1 MSERANIDASPS
13 RRHIIKRPRLTR
25 LLDDTK
31 ARCIL
36 LVAPAGYGKT
46 TLAAEWLSGGRR
58 SVWYRTDG
66 SAEDVIALSAS
77 LASAV
82 GTIIPGAGDRLL
94 EHIHVS
100 ARHALD
106 VAILVDMLVED
117 VSTWPDDAWLV
128 VDDYQ
133 RLSGADDS
141 EAFIDELARRSPIQ
155 MLVTSRVRPSW
166 ATARRI
172 LYGELCEVPRSALAM
187 NRDEVIE
194 LIPEVEGE
202 APGLVALADGW
213 PAVIG
218 LAAHSQALARIDP
231 APLPSMLYDYFA
243 EELLRAA
250 APDLQWDLC
259 RIAIAPRTTPQFLRT
274 FLAAGRAIEVT
285 VEGDRLG
292 FLQPDHADGMR
303 IHPLLRSFLL
313 AKLNERP
320 ADEVRSAVVAV
331 GRIFLGMR
339 RWDDSFEIASTFES
353 DELLIELIEASVD
366 HLLASG
372 RLASLSAWIAYA
384 DGRPVRAPVLELA
397 KANLALRKGAVKE
410 AITLGLAASA
420 DPALAG
426 RGLVVAGR
434 AAHLSFAD
442 TYALELHRRAE
453 QAASTPD
460 DVREAI
466 WGQFVCASDLELEE
480 ATAILRRLE
489 KAVEATPDGQIQ
501 LATGHLSL
509 GVHRGGIDDSIAHA
523 RAAESM
529 LAQATD
535 PLARTSFMNNF
546 ADALVVA
553 ARYKEALAVVDRE
566 LDELEKFRLRFAS
579 PYATL
584 VRAAALC
591 GCGNTDAAADLC
603 ATTLE
608 EYEASDAYIR
618 LSARMILA
626 RALLLQGVHD
636 AVVDLVPESTD
647 IGVTHA
653 LSGHYCATRGLALLA
668 AGDGKEARE
677 QAHRA
682 KTLTKGLEAHTLA
695 AWTIVAT
702 QVRATDPEVGH
713 GVVQAARLTF
723 RGGDRNSLVTAYRVA
738 PELLRC
744 IFDSADL
751 ETPMVRLLNQVGDVD
766 FARRQGIR
774 VPDASPTR
782 QSGFLSDRETEVAD
796 LLLQGMSNREIGRAL
811 FISEVTVKV
820 HLRHIFAKLNARS
833 RTQAALK
840 LRDRAESSETH
851 PSKTPRRLPAEG

>member
-25 LLDDTK
+25 LLDETK

-46 TLAAEWLSGGRR
+46 TLAAEWLSSGKR

-66 SAEDVIALSAS
+66 SAADVIALAAS
-77 LASAV
+77 LAGAI
-82 GTIIPGAGDRLL
+82 GEIIPGAGDRLL
-94 EHIHVS
+94 EHIRVS

-106 VAILVDMLVED
+106 AATLADMLVED
-117 VSTWPDDAWLV
+117 VLTWPDDAWLV

-133 RLSGADDS
+133 RLSAANDS
-141 EAFIDELARRSPIQ
+141 EAFIDELVSRSPIRIV
-155 MLVTSRVRPSW
+155 VTSRVRPSW

-187 NRDEVIE
+187 TRNEVIE

-243 EELLRAA
+243 EELLKAA
-250 APDLQWDLC
+250 ALALQWDLSK
-259 RIAIAPRTTPQFLRT
+259 IAIAPRTTAQFLRT
-274 FLAAGRAIEVT
+274 FFAPERASEVMIEG
-285 VEGDRLG
+285 ERLG

-303 IHPLLRSFLL
+303 IHPLLRTFLL
-313 AKLNERP
+313 AKLDERP
-320 ADEVRSAVVAV
+320 ADEVRSTVVAV
-331 GRIFLGMR
+331 GRIFLDMQ
-339 RWDDSFEIASTFES
+339 RWDDSFEIVSRFES
-353 DELLIELIEASVD
+353 DELLIELIEASFD
-366 HLLASG
+366 NLLASG

-384 DGRPVRAPVLELA
+384 DGRGVRAPVLELA
-397 KANLALRKGAVKE
+397 KANLALRKGSVKE

-420 DPALAG
+420 DPNLAG

-442 TYALELHRRAE
+442 RYALELHRRAE
-453 QAASTPD
+453 RAASTPD

-480 ATAILRRLE
+480 ATTILRRLE
-489 KAVEATPDGQIQ
+489 KVVDATPDGQIQ
-501 LATGHLSL
+501 LATGHLAL

-553 ARYKEALAVVDRE
+553 ASYEAALAVVDRE
-566 LDELEKFRLRFAS
+566 LDELEKFRLRFAT

-591 GCGNTDAAADLC
+591 GCGNIDAAADLC
-603 ATTLE
+603 AATLDD
-608 EYEASDAYIR
+608 YESPDAYIR
-618 LSARMILA
+618 LSGRMILC
-626 RALLLQGVHD
+626 RALLLQGAYD
-636 AVVDLVPESTD
+636 AAIDLVPESRD
-647 IGVTHA
+647 IGVTRA
-653 LSGHYCATRGLALLA
+653 LFGHYCATRALALFA
-668 AGDGKEARE
+668 AGRDTEARE

-682 KTLTKGLEAHTLA
+682 TTLTKGLEAHTLA
-695 AWTIVAT
+695 AWTLVAT
-702 QVRATDPEVGH
+702 QLRAGEGDEVD

-723 RGGDRNSLVTAYRVA
+723 RGGDRNSLVTVYRVV

-744 IFDSADL
+744 VLNSSDL
-751 ETPMVRLLNQVGDVD
+751 EAPMFRLLHQAGDVD

-774 VPDASPTR
+774 VPNT
-782 QSGFLSDRETEVAD
+782 SGARPSHGLLSDRENEVAD
-796 LLLQGMSNREIGRAL
+796 LLLQGMSNREIGRA
-811 FISEVTVKV
+811 
-820 HLRHIFAKLNARS
+820 
-833 RTQAALK
+833 
-840 LRDRAESSETH
+840 SS
-851 PSKTPRRLPAEG
+851 SVR

>member
-1 MSERANIDASPS
+1 LSEGTNIDVSPS

-25 LLDDTK
+25 LLDETK

-46 TLAAEWLSGGRR
+46 TLAAEWLSAGKR

-66 SAEDVIALSAS
+66 SAADVIALAAS
-77 LASAV
+77 LADAV
-82 GTIIPGAGDRLL
+82 GKVIPSAGERLL
-94 EHIHVS
+94 EHMRVS
-100 ARHALD
+100 ARHALE
-106 VAILVDMLVED
+106 VATLVDMLVED
-117 VSTWPDDAWLV
+117 VSTWPEDAWLV

-133 RLSGADDS
+133 RLSAADDS
-141 EAFIDELARRSPIQ
+141 EAFIDELLSRSPIRI
-155 MLVTSRVRPSW
+155 VITSRLRPNW

-187 NRDEVIE
+187 NREEVIE
-194 LIPEVEGE
+194 VIPEVEGE

-218 LAAHSQALARIDP
+218 LAAHSQTLARIEP

-243 EELLRAA
+243 EELLKAA
-250 APDLQWDLC
+250 APALQWDLC
-259 RIAIAPRTTPQFLRT
+259 RIAIAPRTTAHFLQT
-274 FLAAGRAIEVT
+274 FFGADRAREVIT
-285 VEGDRLG
+285 EGERLG
-292 FLQPDHADGMR
+292 FLQPDHADGLR
-303 IHPLLRSFLL
+303 IHPLLRRFLL
-313 AKLNERP
+313 AKLGEHP
-320 ADEVRSAVVAV
+320 GDEVRSTVVAV
-331 GRIFLGMR
+331 GRIFVAMR
-339 RWDDSFEIASTFES
+339 RWDDSFEIVTMFES

-366 HLLASG
+366 DLLASG
-372 RLASLSAWIAYA
+372 RLASLTAWIAYA
-384 DGRPVRAPVLELA
+384 DGRPVRAPVLDLA

-410 AITLGLAASA
+410 AITLGLAAAA
-420 DPALAG
+420 DRNLAG

-442 TYALELHRRAE
+442 TYALQLHRRAE
-453 QAASTPD
+453 NAASTPD
-460 DVREAI
+460 DLREAI

-480 ATAILRRLE
+480 ATTILRRLE
-489 KAVEATPDGQIQ
+489 KVVEATPDGQIQ

-509 GVHRGGIDDSIAHA
+509 GVHRGGIDDGLAHA

-529 LAQATD
+529 LARATD

-553 ARYKEALAVVDRE
+553 ANYEAALVVVDRE
-566 LDELEKFRLRFAS
+566 LDELERFRLRFAT

-591 GCGNTDAAADLC
+591 GCGNTEAAGDLC
-603 ATTLE
+603 AATLE
-608 EYEASDAYIR
+608 EYESSDAYIR

-626 RALLLQGVHD
+626 RTLLLQGRHD
-636 AVVDLVPESTD
+636 AAINLVPESTD
-647 IGVTHA
+647 TGVTRA
-653 LSGHYCATRGLALLA
+653 LSGHYAATRALALFA
-668 AGDGKEARE
+668 AGRETEARE
-677 QAHRA
+677 QAYRA
-682 KTLTKGLEAHTLA
+682 RTLTKGLEAHTLA

-702 QVRATDPEVGH
+702 RLNNGEARD
-713 GVVQAARLTF
+713 GVAEAARLTF
-723 RGGDRNSLVTAYRVA
+723 RGGDRNSLVTAYRVV
-738 PELLRC
+738 PELLSCVR
-744 IFDSADL
+744 DTEGL
-751 ETPMVRLLNQVGDVD
+751 ETPLFRLLDQAGDGD
-766 FARRQGIR
+766 FARRHGVR
-774 VPDASPTR
+774 VPKQAGTPHL
-782 QSGFLSDRETEVAD
+782 GGGLSDRETEVAE

-840 LRDRAESSETH
+840 LRDRAESGQ
-851 PSKTPRRLPAEG
+851 TPVSTSLPRQPAES

>member
-1 MSERANIDASPS
+1 MSEQANIDVSPS

-25 LLDDTK
+25 LLDETK

-46 TLAAEWLSGGRR
+46 TLAAEWLSAGRR

-66 SAEDVIALSAS
+66 SGADVIALAAS
-77 LASAV
+77 LANAT
-82 GTIIPGAGDRLL
+82 GKIIPGAGDRLL
-94 EHIHVS
+94 EHIRVS
-100 ARHALD
+100 ARHALE
-106 VAILVDMLVED
+106 VATLVDMLVED

-133 RLSGADDS
+133 RLSAAADS
-141 EAFIDELARRSPIQ
+141 EALIDELISRSSIR
-155 MLVTSRVRPSW
+155 MVITSRLRPNW

-194 LIPEVEGE
+194 VIPEVEGE

-218 LAAHSQALARIDP
+218 LAAHSPTLTSIDP

-243 EELLRAA
+243 EELLKAA
-250 APDLQWDLC
+250 APALQWDLC
-259 RIAIAPRTTPQFLRT
+259 RIAIAPRTTAEFLRT
-274 FLAAGRAIEVT
+274 FLAADRASEVIA
-285 VEGDRLG
+285 EGERLG
-292 FLQPDHADGMR
+292 FLEPDHADGMR
-303 IHPLLRSFLL
+303 IHPLLRGFLL
-313 AKLNERP
+313 AKLNEHP
-320 ADEVRSAVVAV
+320 AEVVRSTVVAV

-339 RWDDSFEIASTFES
+339 RWDDSFEIVSRFES
-353 DELLIELIEASVD
+353 DELLTELIEASVD

-384 DGRPVRAPVLELA
+384 DSRPVRAPVLELV

-420 DPALAG
+420 DRNLAG

-453 QAASTPD
+453 EAASRPD

-466 WGQFVCASDLELEE
+466 WGQFVSASDLELEE
-480 ATAILRRLE
+480 ATTILRRLE
-489 KAVEATPDGQIQ
+489 KVVEATPDGQIQ

-509 GVHRGGIDDSIAHA
+509 GVHRGGIDDSLAHA
-523 RAAESM
+523 RAAESL

-553 ARYKEALAVVDRE
+553 ADYDAALGVVDRE
-566 LDELEKFRLRFAS
+566 LDELEKFRLRFAT
-579 PYATL
+579 PFATL

-591 GCGNTDAAADLC
+591 GCGNTEAAADLC
-603 ATTLE
+603 AATLE
-608 EYEASDAYIR
+608 EHESSDAYIR

-626 RALLLQGVHD
+626 RALLLQGAHD
-636 AVVDLVPESTD
+636 AAVELVPESRD
-647 IGVTHA
+647 VGVTHA
-653 LSGHYCATRGLALLA
+653 LSGHYAATRALALFA
-668 AGDGKEARE
+668 AGRETDARE

-682 KTLTKGLEAHTLA
+682 RTLTKGLEAHTLA

-702 QVRATDPEVGH
+702 QLRDGEVAD
-713 GVVQAARLTF
+713 GVAEAARLTF
-723 RGGDRNSLVTAYRVA
+723 RGGDRNSLVTAYRVV

-744 IFDSADL
+744 VLDSADL
-751 ETPMVRLLNQVGDVD
+751 EIHLFRLLEQAGDVD

-774 VPDASPTR
+774 VPNT
-782 QSGFLSDRETEVAD
+782 SGARHSHGVLSDRETEVAD

-840 LRDRAESSETH
+840 LRDRAESRETRL
-851 PSKTPRRLPAEG
+851 SKSPRRLPAEN

>member
-25 LLDDTK
+25 LLDETK

-46 TLAAEWLSGGRR
+46 TLAAEWLSGGRQ

-66 SAEDVIALSAS
+66 SAADVIAVAAS
-77 LASAV
+77 LARAI
-82 GTIIPGAGDRLL
+82 GEIIPGAGDRLL
-94 EHIHVS
+94 EHMRVS

-106 VAILVDMLVED
+106 AATLADMLVED
-117 VSTWPDDAWLV
+117 VSVWPDDAWLV
-128 VDDYQ
+128 IDDYQ
-133 RLSGADDS
+133 RLSAAKDS
-141 EAFIDELARRSPIQ
+141 EAFIDELVSRSPIRIV
-155 MLVTSRVRPSW
+155 VTSRSRPSW

-187 NRDEVIE
+187 TRDEVIE

-218 LAAHSQALARIDP
+218 LAAHSQALTRIDP

-243 EELLRAA
+243 EELLKAA
-250 APDLQWDLC
+250 APALQWDLC
-259 RIAIAPRTTPQFLRT
+259 KIAIAPRTTAQFLRT
-274 FLAAGRAIEVT
+274 FLASERASEVMIEG
-285 VEGDRLG
+285 ERLG
-292 FLQPDHADGMR
+292 FLQPDHADGTR
-303 IHPLLRSFLL
+303 IHPLLRAFLL
-313 AKLNERP
+313 AKLDEHP
-320 ADEVRSAVVAV
+320 AEEVRATVVAV
-331 GRIFLGMR
+331 GRIFLGMQ
-339 RWDDSFEIASTFES
+339 RWDDSFEIVSRFES

-366 HLLASG
+366 NLLASG
-372 RLASLSAWIAYA
+372 RLTSLSAWIAYA
-384 DGRPVRAPVLELA
+384 DGRGVRAPVLELA

-410 AITLGLAASA
+410 AITLGLAASV
-420 DPALAG
+420 DPNLAG

-442 TYALELHRRAE
+442 RYALDLHRRAE
-453 QAASTPD
+453 RAASRPD

-480 ATAILRRLE
+480 ATTILRRLE
-489 KAVEATPDGQIQ
+489 TVVEATPDGQIQ
-501 LATGHLSL
+501 LATGHLAL
-509 GVHRGGIDDSIAHA
+509 GVQRGGIDDSIAHA
-523 RAAESM
+523 RSAESM

-553 ARYKEALAVVDRE
+553 ARYEAALAVADRE
-566 LDELEKFRLRFAS
+566 LDELEKFRLRFAT

-591 GCGNTDAAADLC
+591 GCGNIDAAADLC
-603 ATTLE
+603 AATLD
-608 EYEASDAYIR
+608 EYESPDAYIR

-626 RALLLQGVHD
+626 RALLLQGAHD
-636 AVVDLVPESTD
+636 AAIDLVPESSD
-647 IGVTHA
+647 VGVTGA
-653 LSGHYCATRGLALLA
+653 LSGHYCATRALALFA
-668 AGDGKEARE
+668 AGRETEARE
-677 QAHRA
+677 QAERA

-702 QVRATDPEVGH
+702 QLRAGKGEEVN
-713 GVVQAARLTF
+713 GVIEAARLTF
-723 RGGDRNSLVTAYRVA
+723 RAGDRNSLVTAYRVA

-744 IFDSADL
+744 VLNSSDFEA
-751 ETPMVRLLNQVGDVD
+751 PMIRLLHRARDVD

-774 VPDASPTR
+774 VPST
-782 QSGFLSDRETEVAD
+782 SGARRSRGLLSDRENEVAD

-820 HLRHIFAKLNARS
+820 HLRHIFGKLNARS

-840 LRDRAESSETH
+840 LRDRAEREH
-851 PSKTPRRLPAEG
+851 LAEIPPGLPVEN

>member
-1 MSERANIDASPS
+1 MSKRANIDVSPS

-25 LLDDTK
+25 LLDETK

-46 TLAAEWLSGGRR
+46 TLAAEWLAAGRR

-66 SAEDVIALSAS
+66 SATDVIALATS
-77 LASAV
+77 LADAV
-82 GTIIPGAGDRLL
+82 GKVIPGAGERLL
-94 EHIHVS
+94 EHMRVS
-100 ARHALD
+100 ARHAIEVET
-106 VAILVDMLVED
+106 VADMLVEG

-133 RLSGADDS
+133 RLSAAEDS
-141 EAFIDELARRSPIQ
+141 EAFVDDLLNRSPIRI
-155 MLVTSRVRPSW
+155 VITSRVRPNW

-187 NRDEVIE
+187 NREEVIE
-194 LIPEVEGE
+194 VIPEVEGE

-218 LAAHSQALARIDP
+218 LAAHSQTLASIDP

-243 EELLRAA
+243 EELLKAA
-250 APDLQWDLC
+250 TAPLQWDLC
-259 RIAIAPRTTPQFLRT
+259 RIAVAPRTTAHFLRT
-274 FLAAGRAIEVT
+274 FLTADRATEVIT
-285 VEGDRLG
+285 EGERLG
-292 FLQPDHADGMR
+292 FLQPDHADGIR
-303 IHPLLRSFLL
+303 IHPLLRRFLL
-313 AKLNERP
+313 AKLSERP
-320 ADEVRSAVVAV
+320 TDEVRSTVVAV
-331 GRIFLGMR
+331 GRIFLAMR
-339 RWDDSFEIASTFES
+339 RWDDSFEIVTRFES

-366 HLLASG
+366 NLLASG

-384 DGRPVRAPVLELA
+384 DSRGVRAAVLELA
-397 KANLALRKGAVKE
+397 KADLALRKGAVKE
-410 AITLGLAASA
+410 AITLGLAAAA
-420 DPALAG
+420 DRNLAS

-453 QAASTPD
+453 DAASTPD

-466 WGQFVCASDLELEE
+466 WGQFVSASDLELEE
-480 ATAILRRLE
+480 ATTILGRLE
-489 KAVEATPDGQIQ
+489 RMVEATPDGQIQ

-509 GVHRGGIDDSIAHA
+509 GVHRGGIDDSLAHA
-523 RAAESM
+523 RAAECL

-535 PLARTSFMNNF
+535 PLARTSFMNNY

-553 ARYKEALAVVDRE
+553 ADYEAALGVVDRE
-566 LDELEKFRLRFAS
+566 LDELEKFRLRFAT

-591 GCGNTDAAADLC
+591 GCGNTQAAADLC
-603 ATTLE
+603 AATLD
-608 EYEASDAYIR
+608 EYESSDAYIR

-626 RALLLQGVHD
+626 RARLLQGAHE
-636 AVVDLVPESTD
+636 AAVDLVPEIRE
-647 IGVTHA
+647 IGVTRA
-653 LSGHYCATRGLALLA
+653 LSGHYAATRALALFA
-668 AGDGKEARE
+668 AGRETDARE
-677 QAHRA
+677 QAYRA
-682 KTLTKGLEAHTLA
+682 RTLTKGLEAHTLA

-702 QVRATDPEVGH
+702 KLNDGDSTD
-713 GVVQAARLTF
+713 GVAEAARLTF
-723 RGGDRNSLVTAYRVA
+723 RGGDRNSLVTAYRVV
-738 PELLRC
+738 PELLRRVRHVE
-744 IFDSADL
+744 DL
-751 ETPMVRLLNQVGDVD
+751 EIPVFRLLDQVGDAGL
-766 FARRQGIR
+766 ARQQGIR
-774 VPDASPTR
+774 APKHSRPSHAGGV
-782 QSGFLSDRETEVAD
+782 LSDRETEVAEF
-796 LLLQGMSNREIGRAL
+796 LLQGMSNREIGRAL

-840 LRDRAESSETH
+840 LRDRAESGETRL
-851 PSKTPRRLPAEG
+851 SKILPRRPAES

>member
-25 LLDDTK
+25 LLDETK

-46 TLAAEWLSGGRR
+46 TLAAEWLSAGRR
-58 SVWYRTDG
+58 SVWSRTDG
-66 SAEDVIALSAS
+66 SAADVIALAAS
-77 LASAV
+77 LANAI
-82 GTIIPGAGDRLL
+82 GEIIPGAGDRLL
-94 EHIHVS
+94 EHIRVS
-100 ARHALD
+100 ARHALE
-106 VAILVDMLVED
+106 VATLVDMLVED

-133 RLSGADDS
+133 RLSAADDS
-141 EAFIDELARRSPIQ
+141 EAFIDELVSRSPIR
-155 MLVTSRVRPSW
+155 MVVTSRVRPKW

-194 LIPEVEGE
+194 VIPEVEGE

-218 LAAHSQALARIDP
+218 LAAHSQTLTRMDP

-243 EELLRAA
+243 EELLKAA
-250 APDLQWDLC
+250 APALQWDLC
-259 RIAIAPRTTPQFLRT
+259 RIAIAPRTTAQFLRT
-274 FLAAGRAIEVT
+274 FLAADRASEVIT
-285 VEGDRLG
+285 EGERLG

-303 IHPLLRSFLL
+303 IHPLLRRFLL
-313 AKLNERP
+313 AKLNEHP
-320 ADEVRSAVVAV
+320 AEEVRSTVVAV
-331 GRIFLGMR
+331 GRIFVGMR
-339 RWDDSFEIASTFES
+339 RWDDSFEIVSRFES

-366 HLLASG
+366 NLLASG

-384 DGRPVRAPVLELA
+384 DGRPVRAPVLELV

-410 AITLGLAASA
+410 AITLGLAATA
-420 DPALAG
+420 DRNLAG

-442 TYALELHRRAE
+442 TYGLELHRRAE
-453 QAASTPD
+453 EAASRPD

-480 ATAILRRLE
+480 ATTILRRLE
-489 KAVEATPDGQIQ
+489 KLVEATPDGQVQ

-509 GVHRGGIDDSIAHA
+509 GVHRGGIDDSLAHA
-523 RAAESM
+523 RATES
-529 LAQATD
+529 LLEQATD

-553 ARYKEALAVVDRE
+553 ANYDAALGVVDRE
-566 LDELEKFRLRFAS
+566 LDELEKFRLRFAT

-591 GCGNTDAAADLC
+591 GCWKTEAAADLC
-603 ATTLE
+603 AATLE
-608 EYEASDAYIR
+608 EYESSDAYIR
-618 LSARMILA
+618 LCARMILA
-626 RALLLQGVHD
+626 RALLLQGAHD
-636 AVVDLVPESTD
+636 AAVDFVPESRD
-647 IGVTHA
+647 VGVTHA
-653 LSGHYCATRGLALLA
+653 LSGHYAATRALALFA
-668 AGDGKEARE
+668 AGRETEARA

-682 KTLTKGLEAHTLA
+682 RTLTKGLEAHALA
-695 AWTIVAT
+695 AWTIVAI
-702 QVRATDPEVGH
+702 QLRDGEVADEIAE
-713 GVVQAARLTF
+713 AARLTF
-723 RGGDRNSLVTAYRVA
+723 RGGDRNSLVTAYRVV

-744 IFDSADL
+744 VLDSADL
-751 ETPMVRLLNQVGDVD
+751 EAPMFRLLHQAGDVD
-766 FARRQGIR
+766 FARRHGLR
-774 VPDASPTR
+774 VPNTSWPR
-782 QSGFLSDRETEVAD
+782 HSQGVLSDRETEVAD

-840 LRDRAESSETH
+840 LRDRAEWSETRL
-851 PSKTPRRLPAEG
+851 SKSPRRLPAES